1 MINNATKEKKEK
13 EILEIFNRMNSIQ
26 DKESLEY
33 KKYLQRIYSPIW
45 AWSLICFKEDDVRKT
60 GLEIFHCIK
69 RTLKNYEDNYDSS
82 YIGYLYSCLDFEIR
96 RKKEKTEVKKFRMC
110 TNDEYNRAV
119 RLVRETERIGKNP
132 SNEKVQIWLAKQSK
146 LSLEE
151 VRKLI
156 LKYYQSQ
163 VVEEQIKENEEGDD
177 ISIFETETV
186 HNNYL
191 TPEQDVFKTE
201 YALED
206 LAVIEQVFDKCQERQ
221 KGYLSSFITLRLLQV
236 LERTFL
242 IAQIVELLQERTFL
256 DADLLKRFIS
266 HEALPTQ
273 GELAAQYSKDE
284 GYISNRISEFFEKVQ
299 KKNINLSTY

>member
-13 EILEIFNRMNSIQ
+13 EILEIFNRINLIQ
-26 DKESLEY
+26 DKESPEY
-33 KKYLQRIYSPIW
+33 KKYLQRIYSRIW
-45 AWSLICFKEDDVRKT
+45 DWSLICFKEDDVRKA
-60 GLEIFHCIK
+60 GVEIFHCIK
-69 RTLKNYEDNYDSS
+69 RTLKNYEDSYDSS

-96 RKKEKTEVKKFRMC
+96 RRKEKAEVKKFRMC

-119 RLVRETERIGKNP
+119 RLVREAERIGKNP

-156 LKYYQSQ
+156 LKYYQSK

-177 ISIFETETV
+177 ISIFETDAV

-284 GYISNRISEFFEKVQ
+284 GYISNRISEFFEKIQ

>member
-13 EILEIFNRMNSIQ
+13 EILEIFNRINLIQ
-26 DKESLEY
+26 DKESPEY
-33 KKYLQRIYSPIW
+33 KKYLQRIYSRIW
-45 AWSLICFKEDDVRKT
+45 DWSLICFKEDDVRKA
-60 GLEIFHCIK
+60 GVEIFHCIK
-69 RTLKNYEDNYDSS
+69 RTLKNYEDSYDSS

-96 RKKEKTEVKKFRMC
+96 RRKEKAEVKKFRVC

-119 RLVRETERIGKNP
+119 RLVREAERIGKNP

-156 LKYYQSQ
+156 LKYYQSK

-177 ISIFETETV
+177 ISVFETDAV

-206 LAVIEQVFDKCQERQ
+206 LAVIEQVFDKYQERQ
-221 KGYLSSFITLRLLQV
+221 KGYLSSLYNTK
-236 LERTFL
+236 TF
-242 IAQIVELLQERTFL
+242 ASF
-256 DADLLKRFIS
+256 
-266 HEALPTQ
+266 
-273 GELAAQYSKDE
+273 G
-284 GYISNRISEFFEKVQ
+284 
-299 KKNINLSTY
+299 KNILNCTDCRAITRKNFSGCRFTKKVYFS